1 MKHKDNSSKPKVS
14 ELVLEF
20 ISGKTNTIAA
30 KRLTKSIGSL
40 QSLWL
45 LAIMTEIVKK
55 CSNE

>member
-45 LAIMTEIVKK
+45 LAKMTEIVKK